1 MGRRSGVRYAD
12 VMTSTSASAFGTAA
26 NRNADLILP
35 LNAVVVYGDVP
46 AGKHA
51 VGVLKRMGGHLQDE
65 FKTVLWRFDLIA
77 VPRWRAI
84 ATDDVAA
91 AGLIVFATSDPD
103 QLPDFIND
111 WMREC
116 LERKRGELVAMLTL
130 CGQREAWSV
139 WLQDL
144 LEVCTIRTALT
155 IRVLLPSAEA
165 GSMGFA

>member
-26 NRNADLILP
+26 NRNTDLILP

-51 VGVLKRMGGHLQDE
+51 VGVLQQMGAHLQDE
-65 FKTVLWRFDLIA
+65 FKLVLWRLNLMA

-91 AGLIVFATSDPD
+91 AGLIVVATSEGG
-103 QLPDFIND
+103 QLRDFIND
-111 WMREC
+111 WMQEC
-116 LERKRGELVAMLTL
+116 MARSQGKLVAMLTPV
-130 CGQREAWSV
+130 GPHEAWV
-139 WLQDL
+139 TWLRDL
-144 LEVCTIRTALT
+144 RQIYTIRPGGSAGL
-155 IRVLLPSAEA
+155 VLAPSRFR
-165 GSMGFA
+165 SNTFA